1 MKYIIF
7 ILGVIVS
14 LFLCIIKLDTFAIC
28 SSLLYAA
35 LILSYKNADD

>member
-7 ILGVIVS
+7 ILGVIAAF
-14 LFLCIIKLDTFAIC
+14 FLCIIQLDTFAIC
-28 SSLLYAA
+28 LSLLYAA